1 MHQAAWQ
8 ETLNRDLITNLK
20 DSLLDSLPNLGKRI
34 AVQEII
40 KIKVESMDIS
50 KISMLTAATR
60 TMRCKLNLWKI
71 VIKLTTAKRENM
83 VTKMIMTQK
92 LN

>member
-1 MHQAAWQ
+1 MHQVAWQ

-20 DSLLDSLPNLGKRI
+20 DSLLDSHPNLGKRI

-71 VIKLTTAKRENM
+71 VIKLTTAKRENT

>member
-1 MHQAAWQ
+1 MHQVAWQ

-20 DSLLDSLPNLGKRI
+20 DSLLDSLPNQGKRT

-71 VIKLTTAKRENM
+71 VIKLITAKRENT
-83 VTKMIMTQK
+83 VIKMIMTQK

>member
-1 MHQAAWQ
+1 MHQVAWQ

-71 VIKLTTAKRENM
+71 VIKLTIAKRENT

>member
-1 MHQAAWQ
+1 MHQVAWQ

-71 VIKLTTAKRENM
+71 VIKLTTAKRENT

>member
-8 ETLNRDLITNLK
+8 ETLNRDLITNQK
-20 DSLLDSLPNLGKRI
+20 DSLLGSLPNLEKRT